1 MDVCVQ
7 QQHSQDQID
16 KLAPRAAF
24 MKIDQVVDMSS
35 QCVAFNNDLQQH
47 VEAVAADSPSQLPS
61 DCSAGGGMDPSHPH
75 ESDDA
80 ILTSALVSAVAADE
94 RLAVSF
100 AFMKYAFKHFLNLVL
115 DTSDSIVKPR
125 HELRQEPSVFKSKRL
140 HIDILNVRHIL

>member
-16 KLAPRAAF
+16 KLAPPAAF
-24 MKIDQVVDMSS
+24 IKVDQAVDMSS

-125 HELRQEPSVFKSKRL
+125 HELHQEPSVFKSKRL
-140 HIDILNVRHIL
+140 HIDILNVRYIL